1 MSSSPLPINNT
12 MDIQKEE
19 DDLTTRRLKV
29 IEGINI
35 LLSLFGKEGADQPLF
50 PRKIM
55 TAVSKGQITV
65 TSIEETLQRFEEAR
79 FIDCRISAYPKLPK
93 GALQTPKII
102 LIDLDVDWSLK
113 TGQVL
118 IKRSLNKTLT
128 NIKEY
133 CRCSD
138 NEIVIPLVLWTGN
151 GYHIYVVLN
160 IPEPL
165 EYIDEYESLG
175 IKGISREFML
185 FAKNFLSDNKADSKN
200 NPSFESCLLRV
211 PYTLNS
217 KCLSKG

>member
-12 MDIQKEE
+12 MNIQKEE
-19 DDLTTRRLKV
+19 EDDLKTRRLKV

-35 LLSLFGKEGADQPLF
+35 LLSLISERRSWSDTISKENNDS
-50 PRKIM
+50 
-55 TAVSKGQITV
+55 VSNGQITV
-65 TSIEETLQRFEEAR
+65 NSIEEMLQRFEEAR

-93 GALQTPKII
+93 GTLQTPNII

-133 CRCSD
+133 CSCSD

-151 GYHIYVVLN
+151 GYHIYAVFN

-165 EYIDEYESLG
+165 EYIDEYKSLG
-175 IKGISREFML
+175 IKEISREFML
-185 FAKNFLSDNKADSKN
+185 FAK
-200 NPSFESCLLRV
+200 
-211 PYTLNS
+211 
-217 KCLSKG
+217 